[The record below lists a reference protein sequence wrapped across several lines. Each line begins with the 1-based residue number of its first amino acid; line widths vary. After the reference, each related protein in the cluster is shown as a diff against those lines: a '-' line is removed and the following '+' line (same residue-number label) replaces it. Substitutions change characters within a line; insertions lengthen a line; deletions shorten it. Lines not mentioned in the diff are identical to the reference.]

1 MKKRRLL
8 LLGMMGCL
16 SLGMLQAQEFHLQPT
31 PQMYETTRDS
41 ISMPSAYVLS
51 VSQEESSSPAL
62 RLLEHIL
69 PGKSG
74 KAAFRV
80 SLGIK
85 GDKAVRKYARHI
97 PAIPEGY
104 YLKIAT
110 DEIVIAGADERGA
123 YYGVQTLAQLLTLP
137 KLPLA
142 EITDYPDVPYRGVVE
157 GFYGTPWS
165 HEARLSQLEFYGRNK
180 MNVYL
185 YGPKDDP
192 YHSTPNWR
200 KPYPEPEAAQLK
212 ELVNKAA
219 ENEVIFYWA
228 IHPGQDIRWN
238 DEDRQ
243 NLMDKFE
250 HMYQLGVRGF
260 AVFFDDISGEGTK
273 ADKQAELLNYLDDHF
288 VKVKG
293 DVEPLIMC
301 PTEYNKSWSNVAGG
315 YLTTLGEKLNPDIQI
330 MWTGNRVIAT
340 IDRETM
346 DFINPLLKR
355 KAYIWWNFPVSDY
368 VRDHLLMGPVYG
380 NGLDIADRME
390 GFVSN
395 PMEHAEA
402 SKIALYS
409 VADYAWNLSDY
420 DSNASWERAIRSLM
434 PRHAAYLETFAA
446 HNSDLG
452 VNGHGFRRDESVA
465 LQPALH
471 RLRSAYEKDGTIDEA
486 SFREVGA
493 ECRKVM
499 EAADCLLASQENTAL
514 IAEIEPWLIQFKL
527 VGQYGEAVLRM
538 MRLLPTSD
546 AEAFEAAY
554 AHAKALQMLMY
565 KVDTSYNQNPYQPG
579 VKSGS
584 KELLP
589 TFYALFES
597 VVERYNST
605 YQSHMDP
612 RAVYMPYSMSS
623 NVSQLASL
631 AVSRKG
637 RGGSVAS
644 VNEVVRWQPGGEL
657 VLTLDGVRT
666 LKNLSVDLGIA
677 DITGLFRLET
687 TVDGNVWE
695 PAALQLANGKTRFN
709 CQVGGRKAQKIR
721 LISISDQEQQV
732 YFKRFMFEEE

>member
-1 MKKRRLL
+1 MKRRLL
-8 LLGMMGCL
+8 LSGIIGCL
-16 SLGMLQAQEFHLQPT
+16 SLGMLPAQEFHLQPT
-31 PQMYETTRDS
+31 PQVYETSQDS
-41 ISMPSAYVLS
+41 IALPVAYTLSADLKG
-51 VSQEESSSPAL
+51 EASPAL
-62 RLLEHIL
+62 LLLEKLL
-69 PGKSG
+69 PGKAE
-74 KAAFRV
+74 KAPFRISV
-80 SLGIK
+80 GTK
-85 GDKAVRKYARHI
+85 GDKAVRKYARRI
-97 PAIPEGY
+97 PSTPEGY
-104 YLKIAT
+104 YLKIAK
-110 DEIVIAGADERGA
+110 DEIVIAGADERGT

-137 KLPLA
+137 RLPLA

-200 KPYPEPEAAQLK
+200 KPYPEREAAQLK
-212 ELVNKAA
+212 ELVDKAA
-219 ENEVIFYWA
+219 ENGVIFYWA
-228 IHPGQDIRWN
+228 IHPGQDIKWN

-250 HMYQLGVRGF
+250 RMYQLGVRGF

-288 VKVKG
+288 VKAKG

-301 PTEYNKSWSNVAGG
+301 PTEYNKAWSNVAGG
-315 YLTTLGEKLNPDIQI
+315 YLTTLGEKLNPGIQI

-340 IDRETM
+340 IDRESM

-380 NGLDIADRME
+380 NGLDIADQME

-395 PMEHAEA
+395 PMEHAES

-420 DSNASWERAIRSLM
+420 DSDASWKRAIRNLM
-434 PRHAAYLETFAA
+434 PQHAAALETFAA

-465 LQPALH
+465 LQPALQA
-471 RLRSAYEKDGTIDEA
+471 LRTAYEERGALDEDA
-486 SFREVGA
+486 FRQVEA
-493 ECRKVM
+493 ECRKVI
-499 EAADCLLASQENTAL
+499 AASDVLEASQENTAL
-514 IAEIEPWLIQFKL
+514 TAEMHPWLVQFKL

-538 MRLLPTSD
+538 MRALQTKDND
-546 AEAFEAAY
+546 AFLAAY

-584 KELLP
+584 KVLLP
-589 TFYALFES
+589 TFYALFEAAAG
-597 VVERYNST
+597 RYNRE
-605 YQSHMDP
+605 QGAQLDV
-612 RAVYMPYSMSS
+612 RAVYMPYTMSS
-623 NVSQLASL
+623 NVAQLASL

-637 RGGSVAS
+637 KSGSVAS
-644 VNEVVRWQPGGEL
+644 VNEVVRWQPGGQITVTMDGL
-657 VLTLDGVRT
+657 RVLKSFVA
-666 LKNLSVDLGIA
+666 DLGSA
-677 DITGLFRLET
+677 DVEKAFCLE
-687 TVDGNVWE
+687 VSADGNVWI
-695 PAALQLANGKTRFN
+695 PVPFSLLPGSTRL
-709 CQVGGRKAQKIR
+709 KAVPKDWQIGQIR
-721 LISISDQEQQV
+721 LTNVSGQEQKT
-732 YFKRFMFEEE
+732 YFKLFSFEEK